1 MAIWRDLFPFFFFLS
16 SQGFF
21 PLLEAYS
28 YTSSMTELFRSS
40 VFAFQSLLGSG
51 RGKEGK
57 LHVRKA
63 FSFRRTSGFFDEDQ
77 WMQMGLVFH
86 LSGQRRFSV
95 IPLTY
100 IFV

>member
-1 MAIWRDLFPFFFFLS
+1 MAIWRDLLSPSLFVITGFLS
-16 SQGFF
+16 FVGGTIIHIFDGVIF
-21 PLLEAYS
+21 S
-28 YTSSMTELFRSS
+28 YLFS
-40 VFAFQSLLGSG
+40 AFQSLLGSG
-51 RGKEGK
+51 RGEEGE

-63 FSFRRTSGFFDEDQ
+63 FSFRKTSGFFDEDQ

-100 IFV
+100 IFL